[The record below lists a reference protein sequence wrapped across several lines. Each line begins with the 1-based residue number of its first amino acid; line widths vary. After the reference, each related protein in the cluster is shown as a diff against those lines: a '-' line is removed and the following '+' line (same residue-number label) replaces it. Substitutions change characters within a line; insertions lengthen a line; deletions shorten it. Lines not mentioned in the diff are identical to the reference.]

1 MIHAVKVQVV
11 LDLFTRL
18 KTVNKNDKL
27 NQVTETPTDC
37 CQSGKTKTKKKKHT
51 LHLSLLTCTF
61 YINLGK
67 QKRKNDVS
75 IL

>member
-1 MIHAVKVQVV
+1 MIHAVKEQVV
-11 LDLFTRL
+11 LDLFTWL

-37 CQSGKTKTKKKKHT
+37 CQSGKKKKKKKT
-51 LHLSLLTCTF
+51 YTSPSL
-61 YINLGK
+61 INLYILHK
-67 QKRKNDVS
+67 PRQAEKNDVS

>member
-1 MIHAVKVQVV
+1 MIHAVKEQVV
-11 LDLFTRL
+11 LDLFTWL

-37 CQSGKTKTKKKKHT
+37 CQSGKNKKKTKNHT